1 MSAPDALC
9 AVNVILFIL
18 NCCTEEGS
26 SGVVRCIHTD
36 TADSILLLW
45 ESPCVCF
52 CCSVCAWRIWWTEK
66 LPQRPEAWG
75 EFPFSKGQ
83 LAVHMPW
90 GITSPSGALGSLPG
104 MFLPKFIGSQLFQ
117 LDFFEVF
124 KFVHL
129 FLREQFSFGSEK
141 WWESPRAKVIFPWD
155 KPVTSWSWGLSN

>member
-1 MSAPDALC
+1 MKKYLLTNKIS
-9 AVNVILFIL
+9 L
-18 NCCTEEGS
+18 NS
-26 SGVVRCIHTD
+26 
-36 TADSILLLW
+36 
-45 ESPCVCF
+45 
-52 CCSVCAWRIWWTEK
+52 
-66 LPQRPEAWG
+66 
-75 EFPFSKGQ
+75 Q

-141 WWESPRAKVIFPWD
+141 WWESPGAKVIFPWD
-155 KPVTSWSWGLSN
+155 KPVTS